1 MFDKRAGNT
10 ASYLDQA
17 KQLGELLVMETK
29 NVKFVAFL
37 RMKGIHSDKVEK
49 YSRGKAKYCFTA
61 MTEAMWEQLKQEFDR
76 SPFLTYAQNLDSVID
91 LAY

>member
-1 MFDKRAGNT
+1 MTWHNDLRIDN
-10 ASYLDQA
+10 
-17 KQLGELLVMETK
+17 GELLVMETK

-37 RMKGIHSDKVEK
+37 RMQGIHSDKVEK
-49 YSRGKAKYCFTA
+49 YARGKAKYCFTT
-61 MTEAMWEQLKQEFDR
+61 MSEETWEQHKKEFDR